1 MYRRVWYN
9 TMTYLTGCKH
19 LIERFPRTAVPIIPL
34 PGTPPSSFSSRH
46 VAEWFHICAER
57 LCYQKQLFNL
67 QRVSRVVCIKRRYP
81 LPILG

>member
-34 PGTPPSSFSSRH
+34 ERNHSLRSGKMPFSPTIPFIIAS
-46 VAEWFHICAER
+46 V
-57 LCYQKQLFNL
+57 
-67 QRVSRVVCIKRRYP
+67 
-81 LPILG
+81 